1 MSITTSSP
9 TSTLVNEGQED
20 AHDRV
25 QHSHQTDRDSS
36 RSHHRFLAVLSQ
48 ILLKISRR
56 DESDVLSEEEENEA
70 HAIDDDAKILQEG
83 RDGLGPQIAHLELER
98 ILDEA
103 KTRVDP
109 QDREYM
115 IMETKPMAIAKRP
128 REEMPTSIL
137 R

>member
-1 MSITTSSP
+1 M
-9 TSTLVNEGQED
+9 
-20 AHDRV
+20 
-25 QHSHQTDRDSS
+25 
-36 RSHHRFLAVLSQ
+36 
-48 ILLKISRR
+48 
-56 DESDVLSEEEENEA
+56 SEEEENEA
-70 HAIDDDAKILQEG
+70 HAIDDDAKVLQEG